1 MSAAAKRNTEVKL
14 YLEEMMDAMCTNDK
28 EQNER
33 NIELLVDQIYENIK
47 HQQEQNEQRTT
58 LRRTQQEG
66 SFCSAEESIEED

>member
-33 NIELLVDQIYENIK
+33 NIELLADQIYDNIK
-47 HQQEQNEQRTT
+47 H
-58 LRRTQQEG
+58 
-66 SFCSAEESIEED
+66 